1 MADVAYVKIWDY
13 IKRRGEPVGRAEVA
27 DHFGISPSAAKRAL
41 CRLHDK
47 GFVRRSGKV
56 TNIVYTV
63 PAGIERPTDG
73 RGKSP
78 GSVASRVPW
87 NKGRGRGAGPI
98 VPFGVGKCALDEVWP
113 LFITQ
118 RRQIGE

>member
-1 MADVAYVKIWDY
+1 MADVAYAKIWDY

-47 GFVRRSGKV
+47 GFVLRSGKV

-73 RGKSP
+73 RGRAP

-87 NKGRGRGAGPI
+87 NKGKGRGGTV
-98 VPFGVGKCALDEVWP
+98 VPVGAGKCLLDEVWT